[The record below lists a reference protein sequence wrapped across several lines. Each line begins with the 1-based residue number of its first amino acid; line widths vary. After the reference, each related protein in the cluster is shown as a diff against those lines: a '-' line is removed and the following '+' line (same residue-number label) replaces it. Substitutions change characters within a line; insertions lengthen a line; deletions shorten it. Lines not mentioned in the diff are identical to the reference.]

1 MWMSTVGF
9 RKHKEANSGKCLQRG
24 EEEELKVTRGQPG
37 AK

>member
-24 EEEELKVTRGQPG
+24 AEEGLKVTGGHPG